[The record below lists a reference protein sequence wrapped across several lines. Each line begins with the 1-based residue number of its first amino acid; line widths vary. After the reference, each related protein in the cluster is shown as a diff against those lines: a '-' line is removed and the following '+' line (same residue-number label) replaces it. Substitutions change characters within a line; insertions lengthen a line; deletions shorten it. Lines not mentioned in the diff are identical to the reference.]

1 MKKLKTRLRA
11 DTLPSEP
18 RRASVKRRWD
28 STIYI
33 VILLALFLAVG
44 NHLLGDRV
52 FMRADGLVMQER
64 SMVAAATTVQATE
77 IKVQPGESVQRGQLL
92 LRAESIDT
100 VARLAELTLR
110 EAEMAERSARLRA
123 DLVVARRLAPKA
135 EERVAELSQRRSEM
149 DQLDRSRLITTQNL
163 DALREDFHQAD
174 SRAVSLAA
182 QVEGLSAEIVAL
194 DHSRAEVRAAI
205 QELERRYNGGLHHA
219 AQDGIIGPSVPVQGE
234 VLAAGAPLL
243 TVYSGQPYV
252 LAYLP
257 RAYLFSIRNGME
269 VSVASGQWV
278 RKGRISEILPIST
291 PLPDEFRNT
300 FRQRES
306 RQLAR
311 ITLDDGPALPI
322 LSTVEIRRDWPH
334 PIAWLLASAGH
345 AFAKLRTAGDA
356 SEVKRPES

>member
-18 RRASVKRRWD
+18 RRAPAKRRWD

-33 VILLALFLAVG
+33 VLLLALFLAVA

-52 FMRADGLVMQER
+52 FMRADGLVMQDR
-64 SMVAAATTVQATE
+64 KMVAAATTVQATE
-77 IKVQPGESVQRGQLL
+77 IKVQPGERVRRGQLL

-100 VARLAELTLR
+100 VGRLAELTLR

-123 DLVVARRLAPKA
+123 DLVVAKRLAPKA
-135 EERVAELSQRRSEM
+135 EERVAELSQRRTEM
-149 DQLDRSRLITTQNL
+149 DQLDRSRLITSQNL

-174 SRAVSLAA
+174 SRAMSLAA

-219 AQDGIIGPSVPVQGE
+219 AEDGIIGPSVPVQGE

-243 TVYSGQPYV
+243 TVYSGQAYV

-257 RAYLFSIRNGME
+257 RAYLFSIRNGMQ
-269 VSVASGQWV
+269 VSVSSGQFM

-291 PLPDEFRNT
+291 PVPDEFRNT

-334 PIAWLLASAGH
+334 LMDRVFSSAGR
-345 AFAKLRTAGDA
+345 AFATFDAAGDVSKA
-356 SEVKRPES
+356 KRPDL